1 MVHKLPFVPICCA
14 PPSSFSTKLLID
26 RKRRKY
32 RERNGGKGR
41 EGEGEKRSKGKG
53 RERGRRGFIILFS
66 ELAIEILIYCLIQK
80 IFIHFAE
87 WLFLLDLDSHF
98 IVLFVD

>member
-32 RERNGGKGR
+32 RERNGGKGEKER
-41 EGEGEKRSKGKG
+41 ERREVKG
-53 RERGRRGFIILFS
+53 REGK
-66 ELAIEILIYCLIQK
+66 EE
-80 IFIHFAE
+80 E
-87 WLFLLDLDSHF
+87 EDS
-98 IVLFVD
+98 